1 MRQGYHSQ
9 IVPFFAEETKR
20 NLRCGH
26 VGVAILLT
34 DLLPMASGLLFS
46 GENIVWFL
54 LFQDFSW
61 LEASEEVEG
70 ADDVVKWVSRQ
81 VTSK

>member
-20 NLRCGH
+20 NLRWH